1 MGSARAHHHRQI
13 IRKNIGPLER
23 KPGELT
29 RVVVEVHAILAP
41 RLAAID

>member
-1 MGSARAHHHRQI
+1 MRSARADGHGQI

-29 RVVVEVHAILAP
+29 RVVVEVDAILAP
-41 RLAAID
+41 GLATID

>member
-1 MGSARAHHHRQI
+1 VGSARAHHHRQI
-13 IRKNIGPLER
+13 IRKNIRPLER

-29 RVVVEVHAILAP
+29 RVVVEVDAILAP